1 VIPGS
6 KGLTPFFGRELETVA
21 SILPQAKVEKRAL
34 AVTDLLI
41 LHGPPVFDDIPLYI
55 PYHDFVGCDCTIAVS

>member
-6 KGLTPFFGRELETVA
+6 KGLAPFFGRELETVA

-41 LHGPPVFDDIPLYI
+41 LHRPPVFDHMQLCT